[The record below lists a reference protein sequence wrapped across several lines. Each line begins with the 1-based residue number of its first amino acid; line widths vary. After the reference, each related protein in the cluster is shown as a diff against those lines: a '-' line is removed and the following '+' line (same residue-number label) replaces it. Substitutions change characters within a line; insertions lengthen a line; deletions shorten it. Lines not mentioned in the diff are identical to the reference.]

1 MAGEAGTDVA
11 SIDSHD
17 DIEDVGLRTRLIGE
31 LLSEDSGGMDSE
43 NASGRASTVE
53 PEDVPAVSLEDDAD
67 DADGTG
73 GDEALTEDEKA
84 VLDAISEDISP
95 AQAQPPQQEAPV
107 QQQAPSPAVPTGAS
121 TPVLPSDFDVSDEE
135 YDDAML
141 SRDGFAAVLRKHE
154 AATRMKVM
162 QEMSPLVLQMT
173 AQAVEKLTPVMM
185 ALQAHPE
192 LDETPKI
199 REAFAVTVA
208 KLAAA
213 DPTVPFARH
222 VDAAVATFEKA
233 MRIKRS
239 GGLDARGK
247 AAVMPASTARGNSVG
262 QKPKSA
268 SAPSMFDRIAAANK
282 SRYVED

>member
-1 MAGEAGTDVA
+1 MGDKSSNDVESA
-11 SIDSHD
+11 SAHD
-17 DIEDVGLRTRLIGE
+17 DIEDVGLRNKLIGE
-31 LLSEDSGGMDSE
+31 LLSDNDDAGGMDSE

-53 PEDVPAVSLEDDAD
+53 PEDAPAVSPDDDAD
-67 DADGTG
+67 DTG
-73 GDEALTEDEKA
+73 DEEALTEDEKA

-107 QQQAPSPAVPTGAS
+107 QQQAPSPAMPTGAS

-192 LDETPKI
+192 LDKHQ
-199 REAFAVTVA
+199 EAFAVTVA

-222 VDAAVATFEKA
+222 VDTALAHFDKA
-233 MRIKRS
+233 LRIKRS